1 MCNTPLLGM
10 LKSLL
15 IPGVFLVFSIPA
27 LAHSPWGQYQVY
39 RQMHL
44 LIMSTIPDGP
54 TYPYSNKIVKAINEV
69 IPEAK
74 ARPARAKNFESVHSL
89 FKTKQIQLV
98 LLSKSNAKALL
109 EGSTPFS
116 GLGPVEA
123 KVLYAFGDLLLLVQ
137 NDFPDSNV
145 WLLADA
151 FKKIHNRL
159 PGALTPQ
166 QVMVLPNLH
175 PAVLLAIRGDPSP

>member
-1 MCNTPLLGM
+1 M

-15 IPGVFLVFSIPA
+15 IPFFFLVFTNPA

-39 RQMHL
+39 RQMNL

-54 TYPYSNKIVKAINEV
+54 TYPYSNKLVKAINEV
-69 IPEAK
+69 LPEAK
-74 ARPARAKNFESVHSL
+74 ARPARAKNFERVHSL

-98 LLSKSNAKALL
+98 LLSKSNANALI
-109 EGSTPFS
+109 EGSSPF
-116 GLGPVEA
+116 LGYGPIDA
-123 KVLYAFGDLLLLVQ
+123 SILYAFGDLFLLVQ
-137 NDFPDSNV
+137 NDFPDSKV

-151 FKKIHNRL
+151 FKKIHSRL

-166 QVMVLPNLH
+166 QIMVLPNLH
-175 PAVLLAIRGDPSP
+175 PAALLAFRGDPIP

>member
-1 MCNTPLLGM
+1 M

-54 TYPYSNKIVKAINEV
+54 TYAYSNKIVKAINEV

-74 ARPARAKNFESVHSL
+74 ARPARAKNFERVHSL
-89 FKTKQIQLV
+89 FKTKQMHLV

-109 EGSTPFS
+109 EGSGPFS
-116 GLGPVEA
+116 DFGAVNIRT
-123 KVLYAFGDLLLLVQ
+123 LYAFGDMLLLVQ
-137 NDFPDSNV
+137 PDFPDSHV

-159 PGALTPQ
+159 PGALSPQ
-166 QVMVLPNLH
+166 KIVVLPNLH
-175 PAVLLAIRGDPSP
+175 PAVLLAIRGDPIP

>member
-1 MCNTPLLGM
+1 MQHAPTWHVKIATHSGD
-10 LKSLL
+10 
-15 IPGVFLVFSIPA
+15 FLVFSIPA
-27 LAHSPWGQYQVY
+27 LAHSPWGQYHVY

-69 IPEAK
+69 NPEAK
-74 ARPARAKNFESVHSL
+74 ARPARAKNVESVHSL

-137 NDFPDSNV
+137 NDFPNSKV

-151 FKKIHNRL
+151 FKKIHKRL

>member
-1 MCNTPLLGM
+1 
-10 LKSLL
+10 
-15 IPGVFLVFSIPA
+15 
-27 LAHSPWGQYQVY
+27 
-39 RQMHL
+39 
-44 LIMSTIPDGP
+44 MSTIPDEP
-54 TYPYSNKIVKAINEV
+54 TYQYSKKLVEAINEV